1 MSTAKPAFVFIH
13 GAWHGARS
21 WHKVMPLL
29 EAAGHPCA
37 AIDLPGSG
45 ANAALPASF
54 TRRPFDAAAFATEPS
69 PNAGVTQEARTAAAI
84 AAIEAAAARGNG
96 KVVLVGHSLGGITVS
111 PVAEAVPEL
120 LQAAVYVTAFM
131 LPPGMPAIAMIQH
144 ESMAAALVP
153 GLFMADPVAVGALRI
168 NVASDDADY
177 RARLKAAFFG
187 DVADQDF
194 ESFRQ
199 SLHCDEPAQVALVPS
214 AVTKA
219 RFGSVPRHYIHC
231 DADQAIT
238 PEGQALMVALTDEA
252 LGNKT
257 AIHRLA
263 ASHSPF
269 LSQPQALA
277 ELLLRI
283 AS

>member
-13 GAWHGARS
+13 GAWHGAKT
-21 WHKVMPLL
+21 WHKVVPLL
-29 EAAGHPCA
+29 EAAGHHCL
-37 AIDLPGSG
+37 AIDLPGAG

-54 TRRPFDAAAFATEPS
+54 AARPFDRAAFATEPS

-84 AAIEAAAARGNG
+84 AAVEAAAARGNG
-96 KVVLVGHSLGGITVS
+96 KVVLVGHSLGGITLS
-111 PVAEAVPEL
+111 PVAEAVPGL
-120 LQAAVYVTAFM
+120 LHATVYVTAFM

-168 NVASDDADY
+168 NVGSDDADY
-177 RARLKAAFFG
+177 VARLKAAFFG
-187 DVADQDF
+187 DVEAAEF
-194 ESFRQ
+194 ESFRK

-214 AVTKA
+214 TVTKEC
-219 RFGSVPRHYIHC
+219 FGSVSRHYIHC
-231 DADQAIT
+231 DADRAIT
-238 PEGQALMVALTDEA
+238 PEGQALMVALTDQA
-252 LGNKT
+252 LGGAT
-257 AIHRLA
+257 TTHRLG

-277 ELLLRI
+277 ELLLRV
-283 AS
+283 AG